1 MTEVVLNAYIVYA
14 LSSNL
19 CNFVPT
25 LENYLF
31 GAVNLSR
38 NADIDKHKYSG
49 YDIGFDLGEI
59 FLFPNGKL
67 TRNLIISAAVISS
80 SVHIVNKK
88 KDNFVLSEGLRQVLE
103 DTALTVEKS
112 IQLILLL
119 VEANFFYAC
128 IIMEQIVIYLLM
140 VDKLLNS
147 K

>member
-88 KDNFVLSEGLRQVLE
+88 KDNFVPSEGLRQVLE

>member
-67 TRNLIISAAVISS
+67 TQNLIISAAVISS

>member
-88 KDNFVLSEGLRQVLE
+88 KDNFVLSEGLRQVLQ

>member
-128 IIMEQIVIYLLM
+128 IIMKQIVIYLLM

>member
-59 FLFPNGKL
+59 FLFTNGKL

>member
-49 YDIGFDLGEI
+49 YDIGFDLGGI

>member
-128 IIMEQIVIYLLM
+128 IIMEQIVI
-140 VDKLLNS
+140 
-147 K
+147 

>member
-49 YDIGFDLGEI
+49 YDIGFDFGET
-59 FLFPNGKL
+59 FLFL
-67 TRNLIISAAVISS
+67 V
-80 SVHIVNKK
+80 VN
-88 KDNFVLSEGLRQVLE
+88 
-103 DTALTVEKS
+103 
-112 IQLILLL
+112 
-119 VEANFFYAC
+119 
-128 IIMEQIVIYLLM
+128 
-140 VDKLLNS
+140 
-147 K
+147 

>member
-25 LENYLF
+25 LENYSF

-38 NADIDKHKYSG
+38 KADIDKHKYSG

>member
-112 IQLILLL
+112 IQLIWLL
-119 VEANFFYAC
+119 VEASFFTLA
-128 IIMEQIVIYLLM
+128 L
-140 VDKLLNS
+140 
-147 K
+147 

>member
-38 NADIDKHKYSG
+38 NADIDKYKYSG

>member
-38 NADIDKHKYSG
+38 KADIDKHKYSG

>member
-88 KDNFVLSEGLRQVLE
+88 KYNFVLSEGLRQVLE
-103 DTALTVEKS
+103 DTALTVEKI